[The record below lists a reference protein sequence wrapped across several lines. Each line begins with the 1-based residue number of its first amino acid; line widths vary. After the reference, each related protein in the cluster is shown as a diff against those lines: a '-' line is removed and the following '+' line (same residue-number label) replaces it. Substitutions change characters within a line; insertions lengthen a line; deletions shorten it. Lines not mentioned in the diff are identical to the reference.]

1 MLIFLYI
8 KFLFCSEFCGEV
20 SIGEALITEYLKN
33 VGYDIAKPDRHIRR
47 ILGRNILDCSE
58 HENAPAYE
66 AIDIVAAI
74 ARQLNRP
81 AAEVDYILWAYCAK
95 NYGEICTKNNPH
107 CDRCVVKIKCKKAEV

>member
-1 MLIFLYI
+1 MKRRRHSMKELSITGKAHISSF
-8 KFLFCSEFCGEV
+8 KF
-20 SIGEALITEYLKN
+20 GEALITEYLKN

-95 NYGEICTKNNPH
+95 NYGEI
-107 CDRCVVKIKCKKAEV
+107 